1 MDIEKK
7 LQELNITIPNAAA
20 PAANYLPY
28 IINEK
33 ELLISGQLPMQDGK
47 LIYQGKLGDN
57 ISDEDGIKA
66 AELCAIN
73 LIAQAKAAVKDLNNI
88 IKCLKLEIFVNSTEN
103 YQDHPKIGNGASNM
117 MVNIF
122 GEAGKHSRFAMGA
135 HSLPFN
141 AAVEIGAIFKIK

>member
-7 LQELNITIPNAAA
+7 LQELNITIPSAAA

-73 LIAQAKAAVKDLNNI
+73 LVAQAKAAVKDLNNI
-88 IKCLKLEIFVNSTEN
+88 LKCLKLEIFVNSTEN

>member
-7 LQELNITIPNAAA
+7 LQELNITIPSAAA

-28 IINEK
+28 ITNEK

-57 ISDEDGIKA
+57 ISDADGIKA

-73 LIAQAKAAVKDLNNI
+73 LVAQAKAAVKDLNNI
-88 IKCLKLEIFVNSTEN
+88 LKCLKLEIFVNSTEN

-117 MVNIF
+117 MVSIF

>member
-7 LQELNITIPNAAA
+7 LQELNITIPSAAA

-57 ISDEDGIKA
+57 VSDEDGIKA

-73 LIAQAKAAVKDLNNI
+73 LVAQAKAAVKDLNNI
-88 IKCLKLEIFVNSTEN
+88 LKCLKLEIFVNSTEN

>member
-7 LQELNITIPNAAA
+7 LQELNITIPSAAA

-57 ISDEDGIKA
+57 VSDEDGIKA

-73 LIAQAKAAVKDLNNI
+73 LVAQAKAAVKDLNNI
-88 IKCLKLEIFVNSTEN
+88 LKCLKLEIYVNSTEN

>member
-7 LQELNITIPNAAA
+7 LQELNITIPSAAA

-73 LIAQAKAAVKDLNNI
+73 LVAQAKAAVKDLNNI
-88 IKCLKLEIFVNSTEN
+88 LKCLKLEIFVNSTAD